1 MIKSENKLKTAI
13 IKSPEINP
21 EAITTLPSNINRITE
36 SLKDLKKYWIK
47 SAMTSVPPV
56 AQSWFKAKPIAVP
69 TKIPPK
75 IAAITLRTN
84 WGTSGNI
91 SHLTS

>member
-36 SLKDLKKYWIK
+36 SLKDLKKY
-47 SAMTSVPPV
+47 
-56 AQSWFKAKPIAVP
+56 
-69 TKIPPK
+69 
-75 IAAITLRTN
+75 
-84 WGTSGNI
+84 
-91 SHLTS
+91 